1 MQDDDKPVL
10 SFLTSHWLSMTG
22 ALLATVAGFTWL
34 LAFPSLVRGH
44 GTNPYIG
51 ILLFVGVPSVLVLGL
66 ILIPIGIWLSRRG
79 VRNGLTPV
87 PTRKSSLKRLA
98 IFLSVAT
105 VLNIVIVSQLSY
117 GAIEHMEGVAFC
129 GTSCHVMKP
138 EFTAYQVSSH
148 AKVLCVECHVVP
160 GAIGL
165 LQSKMAGTR
174 QLKEVVLNSYSRPI
188 KPAMETNRLV
198 PAAETCEKCHSA
210 YQFTGARVK
219 VIPEYAADET
229 NSPTKT
235 ILTMMVGGGDGR
247 GIHGAHF
254 GPGISMRYAATDS
267 TRETIPWVEYR
278 NTNTKATRTYV
289 AEGVTPGD
297 AGKLKQYEM
306 QCVDC
311 HNRPAHTFQSVERG
325 VNRAMALGRIPVSL
339 PFIKKKAVEVL
350 QAEYRSS
357 EEAAQKI
364 PAAIRDYYAASYPSL
379 VPARSA
385 DIELAGTSLLT
396 LYNENVFPD
405 LKVTWGTYRNNLG
418 HTDFPGCFRCHDAAH
433 NTADQK
439 TITQDCST
447 CHEMVATSEASPEV
461 LKTLGLEERISSLQK
476 K

>member
-1 MQDDDKPVL
+1 MHDDDKPVL

-51 ILLFVGVPSVLVLGL
+51 ILLFVGVPSVLALGL

-174 QLKEVVLNSYSRPI
+174 AFAERPCGSAGCPR
-188 KPAMETNRLV
+188 PAG
-198 PAAETCEKCHSA
+198 AETH
-210 YQFTGARVK
+210 QRLGARRCR
-219 VIPEYAADET
+219 PPDA
-229 NSPTKT
+229 
-235 ILTMMVGGGDGR
+235 GGG
-247 GIHGAHF
+247 
-254 GPGISMRYAATDS
+254 
-267 TRETIPWVEYR
+267 
-278 NTNTKATRTYV
+278 
-289 AEGVTPGD
+289 
-297 AGKLKQYEM
+297 
-306 QCVDC
+306 
-311 HNRPAHTFQSVERG
+311 
-325 VNRAMALGRIPVSL
+325 RAR
-339 PFIKKKAVEVL
+339 
-350 QAEYRSS
+350 R
-357 EEAAQKI
+357 
-364 PAAIRDYYAASYPSL
+364 
-379 VPARSA
+379 
-385 DIELAGTSLLT
+385 
-396 LYNENVFPD
+396 FP
-405 LKVTWGTYRNNLG
+405 
-418 HTDFPGCFRCHDAAH
+418 
-433 NTADQK
+433 
-439 TITQDCST
+439 
-447 CHEMVATSEASPEV
+447 
-461 LKTLGLEERISSLQK
+461 
-476 K
+476 